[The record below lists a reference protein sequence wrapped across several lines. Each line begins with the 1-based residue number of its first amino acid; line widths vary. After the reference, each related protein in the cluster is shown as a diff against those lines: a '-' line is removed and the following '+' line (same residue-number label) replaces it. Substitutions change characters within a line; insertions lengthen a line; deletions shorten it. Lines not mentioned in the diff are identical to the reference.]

1 MTVASRLSELGV
13 TLPEPIAPA
22 FHYAAVVESGGH
34 AYVSGQLPKTGAD
47 HGMLHVGRVPEEVST
62 DEARDCARLCVIN
75 AFSVLESELG
85 FGTLDRIERVV
96 QVTGFVAAPPDFGA
110 HPKVIDAASTF
121 LTDVFG
127 EAGRHA
133 RAAVGVA
140 SLPRRSPV
148 EIAFV
153 FRLRP
158 GAGAPS

>member
-1 MTVASRLSELGV
+1 MTVARRLAELSV

-22 FHYAAVVESGGH
+22 FQYAALVESGGH
-34 AYVSGQLPKTGAD
+34 AYLSGQLPKTGTD
-47 HGMLHVGRVPEEVST
+47 HGMLHVGRVPDEVSI

-75 AFSVLESELG
+75 GLSIVESELG
-85 FGTLDRIERVV
+85 EGALERVERVV
-96 QVTGFVAAPPDFGA
+96 QVTGFVASSPDFDA
-110 HPKVIDAASTF
+110 HPKVIDGASTF
-121 LTDVFG
+121 LVDVFG

-158 GAGAPS
+158 RAAL